1 MVNDGRTQAERDDA
15 EWNNPAN
22 WHGGVLGLYCSRAD
36 RRTFVPKRNPAM
48 GVTINLARPAGV
60 AALIGLLL
68 YAALIVVLARR
79 ASR

>member
-1 MVNDGRTQAERDDA
+1 MVNEGRSQTERDDA
-15 EWNNPAN
+15 EWHNPAN
-22 WHGGVLGLYCSRAD
+22 WHGGVLGLYFSRAD
-36 RRTFVPKRNPAM
+36 SRPFVPKRNPAL
-48 GVTINLARPAGV
+48 GVTINFARPAGV